1 MKVRYQFRFTPTEAQ
16 QAELA
21 KVFGC
26 CRYAYNRALRYRT
39 DAWQERQERVGY
51 NQTSAELTKWKREE
65 GTAWLREVSSVP
77 VQQALRHL
85 NNAFVRFF
93 NKEAKYPS
101 FKRKGHKQSAE
112 YTTSA
117 FKFSRPDPNNPNLVV
132 SGLGRLD
139 VNWSR
144 KFQSEPTT
152 ITITKRPSGR
162 YFVTLV
168 LDEQFS
174 KLEPTGRTVG
184 VDLGINRL
192 ATLSDGGRIANPKH
206 TSKNQARLAKAQRV
220 LSRKTKG
227 SGRWNRQRIRVA
239 RIQEHI
245 GNSRKDHLD
254 KVTTDLVRRYDR
266 ISIEDLN
273 VRGMVKCRPLAKAV
287 SDASFGQF
295 RQMLTY
301 KCERYGRELR
311 LVDRFFP
318 SSKRCSSCGHILPSL
333 SLDVREWDCPECG
346 EHHDRDLNAAKNIH
360 NAGGHPAKARG
371 DRIRRFKPSGIKRT
385 SRRNVNQPVEC
396 VLHV

>member
-1 MKVRYQFRFTPTEAQ
+1 
-16 QAELA
+16 
-21 KVFGC
+21 
-26 CRYAYNRALRYRT
+26 
-39 DAWQERQERVGY
+39 
-51 NQTSAELTKWKREE
+51 
-65 GTAWLREVSSVP
+65 VSSVP

-85 NNAFVRFF
+85 NNAFVKFF
-93 NKEAKYPS
+93 NKEAAYPT
-101 FKRKGHKQSAE
+101 FKKKGHKQSAE

-152 ITITKRPSGR
+152 VTIAKRPSGR

-174 KLEPTGRTVG
+174 KLEATGKTVG
-184 VDLGINRL
+184 IDLGINRL
-192 ATLSDGGRIANPKH
+192 ATLSDGGRIGNPTH
-206 TSKNQARLAKAQRV
+206 TRKNQARLAKAQRV
-220 LSRKTKG
+220 LSRRVKG

-254 KVTTDLVRRYDR
+254 KVTTDLVRQYDR

-273 VRGMVKCRPLAKAV
+273 VRGMTKNHCLAKAI

-295 RQMLTY
+295 RQMLAY

-318 SSKRCSSCGHILPSL
+318 SSKRCHCCGHILSSL
-333 SLDVREWDCPECG
+333 PLNVREWDCPECG
-346 EHHDRDLNAAKNIH
+346 TKHDRDENAAKNIH
-360 NAGGHPAKARG
+360 NAGGHPVQARG
-371 DRIRRFKPSGIKRT
+371 DRVRRFKPSGLKRT
-385 SRRNVNQPVEC
+385 SRRNVNQPVKC
-396 VLHV
+396 ALHV

>member
-1 MKVRYQFRFTPTEAQ
+1 MKVRYQFRFSPTEPQ

-51 NQTSAELTKWKREE
+51 NHTSAELTKWKRDEE
-65 GTAWLREVSSVP
+65 TAWLREVSCVP

-85 NNAFVRFF
+85 NNAFVNFF
-93 NKEAKYPS
+93 NKEAAYPR
-101 FKRKGHKQSAE
+101 FKRKGHRQSAE

-117 FKFSRPDPNNPNLVV
+117 FKFSRPDPNNPNLIV

-144 KFQSEPTT
+144 KFQSKPTT
-152 ITITKRPSGR
+152 VTITKRPSGR
-162 YFVTLV
+162 YFVTLI
-168 LDEQFS
+168 LDEQFP

-192 ATLSDGGRIANPKH
+192 ATLSDGGHIRNPKH
-206 TSKNQARLAKAQRV
+206 TSKNQARIAKAQRV
-220 LSRKTKG
+220 LSRRVKG

-245 GNSRKDHLD
+245 GNARKDHLD
-254 KVTTDLVRRYDR
+254 KVTTDLVRQYDR

-273 VRGMVKCRPLAKAV
+273 VRDMVRNHCIAKEI
-287 SDASFGQF
+287 SDASFGLF
-295 RQMLTY
+295 RQMLAY

-318 SSKRCSSCGHILPSL
+318 SSKRCHCCGHILDTLP
-333 SLDVREWDCPECG
+333 LDVREWDCPDCG
-346 EHHDRDLNAAKNIH
+346 TKHDRDENAAKNIH
-360 NAGGHPAKARG
+360 SEGGQLFKARG
-371 DRIRRFKPSGIKRT
+371 AKVRRFKPSGLTRT

-396 VLHV
+396 ASHV